1 MKQDYEKKT
10 SQFQKHVMGIHE
22 REKWNG
28 FLKTHN
34 KPLKFMGCFLLSY
47 HK

>member
-1 MKQDYEKKT
+1 MKQDYEKIKNF
-10 SQFQKHVMGIHE
+10 SIPKDVMGIHE

-34 KPLKFMGCFLLSY
+34 KPLKFM
-47 HK
+47 